1 MSTMRFMTVI
11 SMVMMMLMVVML
23 CITDQGEGPDAGPPG
38 PGTRSTGLGSG
49 VWGQMGSWRP

>member
-1 MSTMRFMTVI
+1 MLTMRFMMVI
-11 SMVMMMLMVVML
+11 SMVMMMMVVML

-49 VWGQMGSWRP
+49 VWGQMGSWRT